1 MKNRNISRLVEEWMR
16 IPLERNSLHALAGR
30 LSAPNGK
37 F

>member
-1 MKNRNISRLVEEWMR
+1 MDYGRLELR